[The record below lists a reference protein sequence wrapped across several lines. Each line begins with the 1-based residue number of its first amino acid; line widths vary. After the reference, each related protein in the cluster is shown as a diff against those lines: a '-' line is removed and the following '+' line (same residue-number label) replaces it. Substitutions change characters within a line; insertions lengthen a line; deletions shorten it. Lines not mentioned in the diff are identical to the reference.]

1 MEKEWRG
8 VFREGPLMK
17 IRVNRGLWEV
27 NGSQTCT
34 INAAE
39 LGSHILSIKEQPF
52 QREVCTNVQFNV
64 SY

>member
-1 MEKEWRG
+1 
-8 VFREGPLMK
+8 MK

-52 QREVCTNVQFNV
+52 QKEVCTNVQFNV